1 MAERPIGT
9 FGLEEFSSKKSLK
22 YFLNSHKKR
31 LCLWYVFGSIQMG
44 TLALQIEITAIKTHF
59 SFKYMPLNL
68 NSKSLVSKRKKFF
81 KFEWCHFC
89 ERLKNEKRI
98 HYAIF
103 GLAKVAFLVSKNPN
117 R

>member
-1 MAERPIGT
+1 MVAERPIGT

-59 SFKYMPLNL
+59 SFNTCY
-68 NSKSLVSKRKKFF
+68 
-81 KFEWCHFC
+81 
-89 ERLKNEKRI
+89 
-98 HYAIF
+98 
-103 GLAKVAFLVSKNPN
+103 
-117 R
+117 

>member
-1 MAERPIGT
+1 MVVERPIGT

-89 ERLKNEKRI
+89 ERLKNKKE
-98 HYAIF
+98 YTT
-103 GLAKVAFLVSKNPN
+103 LFLDLLKLSS
-117 R
+117 